1 MSDETLS
8 GAHLEAEEEL
18 KVYELG
24 YLIVP
29 TVPEEHLAGEVQ
41 KIKDVIVREKGTL
54 VSDES
59 PKLRTLA
66 YTIVKHVAGR
76 NIKCD
81 RAFFGWIKFIMRPEG
96 MAAIKESFDANDKIL
111 RSILVKTVKE
121 HTMYGARQ
129 FVPKTEAAPIQ
140 TPKKVQKEELSPT
153 SMAEI
158 DKEIE
163 GLVIE

>member
-1 MSDETLS
+1 MSEEVIE
-8 GAHLEAEEEL
+8 GARLESEEEL

-24 YLIVP
+24 FHIVP
-29 TVPEEHLAGEVQ
+29 AVPEEHLAGEVQ
-41 KIKDVIVREKGTL
+41 KLKEVITANKGTL
-54 VSDES
+54 VSEDF

-66 YTIVKHVAGR
+66 YTIQKHVAGR

-81 RAFFGWIKFIMRPEG
+81 RAYFGWVKFMMPAEG
-96 MAAIKESFDANDKIL
+96 MEPVKAALDSNDHLL
-111 RSILVKTVKE
+111 RYLLIKTVKE
-121 HTMYGARQ
+121 STLYGGRH
-129 FVPKTEAAPIQ
+129 FSPKTESAPIQ
-140 TPKKVQKEELSPT
+140 APKKIQKEELTQT